1 MPKVLANGIQMHYQ
15 QAGEGQDLVLIHPV
29 SADLALWYLHV
40 MPALAK
46 EFRVTAYDMRGH
58 GYSEGTPT
66 GYTSAHMAEDL
77 HGLLISLGIERAHL
91 VGYSFGGTVALHC
104 AVLYP
109 NQVAS
114 LVLADPAIPAL
125 MPLVN
130 LEKWAYA
137 ENYRTKL
144 EEYGMSVP
152 EDRLFDLECVAPQLL
167 HAALPVGLR
176 RGLRQIRRRAL
187 RTIETTSVLKEAQEV
202 AGLTVERIHEVR
214 QPALAIYG
222 KSSAFLQMAWYLR
235 EKVPNCQVVLVED
248 SGHFFTATKPQLFL
262 DGISDFL
269 RQTRLESALGAV
281 ERGVGI
287 RSGGQ
292 SR

>member
-29 SADLALWYLHV
+29 AADLAIWYLHV

-125 MPLVN
+125 TPMVD
-130 LEKWAYA
+130 LERWERANKA
-137 ENYRTKL
+137 NYKTKL

-152 EDRLFDLECVAPQLL
+152 EDRLFDLECLVPQLL
-167 HAALPVGLR
+167 QAVLPVGLR
-176 RGLRQIRRRAL
+176 RGLRQLRRRAL
-187 RTIETTSVLKEAQEV
+187 RTIESTSVL
-202 AGLTVERIHEVR
+202 RR
-214 QPALAIYG
+214 
-222 KSSAFLQMAWYLR
+222 R
-235 EKVPNCQVVLVED
+235 
-248 SGHFFTATKPQLFL
+248 
-262 DGISDFL
+262 
-269 RQTRLESALGAV
+269 R
-281 ERGVGI
+281 
-287 RSGGQ
+287 RS
-292 SR
+292 RV